1 MAEYKPKIKDVALAA
16 MDGVRELREEFANM
30 RKHIAVIDNEVFKK
44 MHYDTDEL
52 NTDNDTYDCCPK
64 VDNSVHIYLADFAK
78 NKCPHC
84 GSHNLHF
91 TFNPDAFSDSTV
103 NCRDCHNSWKVGGCD
118 EDIDSPYEVA
128 NKLRREHCILFAK
141 NADLQE
147 ENEKLKQQ
155 ATIDASYMVT
165 VEDLMARLKSRE
177 ERIEAL
183 KQENNKLESKKEELK
198 NELEKARDHIKTQKS
213 NIALLADKN
222 KKLENGLEIAKR
234 KLELQLLSN
243 TPIQFDPDSVAKI
256 NALKYENLVLTGDN
270 DFLRHEIDEYKDK
283 IDVLK
288 DEKRNLQKEN
298 EELQKEIVGYRD
310 AQYDFKTMKKA
321 LNIYQDITTL
331 DVYLDSSTG
340 FISLTD
346 LDTVDRV
353 AVEGSDLDTL
363 CDAYVKFHQYAKK
376 ETK

>member
-1 MAEYKPKIKDVALAA
+1 MNKKDMEMILKRHDDVLELCKKYNDDLWKKIKRIEFKLS
-16 MDGVRELREEFANM
+16 ELDRKINGEETYYPTNDPIANV
-30 RKHIAVIDNEVFKK
+30 KLDKCIHIEL
-44 MHYDTDEL
+44 DT
-52 NTDNDTYDCCPK
+52 
-64 VDNSVHIYLADFAK
+64 FAK

-128 NKLRREHCILFAK
+128 NKLRREHCVLFAK

-147 ENEKLKQQ
+147 ENEKLKKQ

-288 DEKRNLQKEN
+288 DEKRNLQKEKA
-298 EELQKEIVGYRD
+298 ELKE
-310 AQYDFKTMKKA
+310 A
-321 LNIYQDITTL
+321 LNIYQDHTELEVRMHTDGAFL
-331 DVYLDSSTG
+331 RLHDSDAAG
-340 FISLTD
+340 R
-346 LDTVDRV
+346 TVV
-353 AVEGSDLDTL
+353 KSGEMDTL
-363 CDAYVKFHQYAKK
+363 CNAWEKYYSNSERRLNNYAKNK
-376 ETK
+376 